1 MQFVRKQEGKLQKM
15 PPANKVVQVSLTVP
29 NGRQGCVAWLK
40 NQAPDKVADLLES
53 TESLYTT
60 VASISTPELSRSH
73 AREVEQLRES
83 YEKEV
88 ALLKTTHDETVAGL
102 RASVEAHRHASERLE
117 FAMDSMRKS
126 DDSDEILKRIHDQLQ
141 LGTLTKLTDHVYK
154 WDHARPDGSV
164 LRGTCILDVTISEEK
179 LRAIA
184 ATETN
189 AILVFGLRSRVPG
202 KSKLQF
208 ETIDNVPVLWAS
220 RSADD
225 ALSAST
231 LVELAFTTYANA
243 TAHSNGASAVQVAHL
258 EVLETS
264 MRTMEAA
271 LYKMREDLRRLLRG
285 DSSSSSPSAEASDV
299 DTGDLVNALRE
310 YHRRKKRHARTAT
323 DLQSLLPNTES
334 ITDTMLESALKT
346 LKSENYRQA
355 AAKRKHE
362 DEQTAT

>member
-1 MQFVRKQEGKLQKM
+1 M
-15 PPANKVVQVSLTVP
+15 
-29 NGRQGCVAWLK
+29 
-40 NQAPDKVADLLES
+40 
-53 TESLYTT
+53 
-60 VASISTPELSRSH
+60 
-73 AREVEQLRES
+73 
-83 YEKEV
+83 
-88 ALLKTTHDETVAGL
+88 LKTTHDETVAGL

-117 FAMDSMRKS
+117 LAMDSMRKS
-126 DDSDEILKRIHDQLQ
+126 DDSDEILKQIHDQLQ
-141 LGTLTKLTDHVYK
+141 LGTLTKVTDHAYK

-164 LRGTCILDVTISEEK
+164 IRGTCILDVTITEEK

-243 TAHSNGASAVQVAHL
+243 TAHSDGASVVQVAHL

-285 DSSSSSPSAEASDV
+285 GSSSSSSTEASDV
-299 DTGDLVNALRE
+299 DPGDLVNALRE
-310 YHRRKKRHARTAT
+310 YHRNKKRHARTAT
-323 DLQSLLPNTES
+323 DLQSLLPNAES

-362 DEQTAT
+362 DEPPPLA